1 MLCKAGYHRGYERAV
16 GNGNAIIV
24 LWEIKME
31 RKSQEKYNKKF
42 TESSGENPSGLLLR
56 PLNFMC
62 RLFCQILII
71 IIEILILII
80 ERKIAQQ
87 KEVG

>member
-1 MLCKAGYHRGYERAV
+1 MLWG
-16 GNGNAIIV
+16 
-24 LWEIKME
+24 ME
-31 RKSQEKYNKKF
+31 MQLLCCGKSKWKGSHKKKYNKEF
-42 TESSGENPSGLLLR
+42 TESSGENPSGVLLR